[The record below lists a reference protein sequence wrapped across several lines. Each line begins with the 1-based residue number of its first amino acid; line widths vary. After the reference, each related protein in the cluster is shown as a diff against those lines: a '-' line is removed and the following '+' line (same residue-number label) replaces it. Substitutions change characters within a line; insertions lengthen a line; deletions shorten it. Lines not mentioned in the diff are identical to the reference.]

1 MVTDERELRIPIVE
15 EQLHVAKRT
24 VERERVRVRT
34 VLDTR
39 DVLVNDTLDVE
50 ALEIERR
57 AADRPVDAAPA
68 PREEGGDLVISI
80 VEERLVKQLFVV
92 EEVVVRRVTTPEPI
106 TATVPL
112 RRMRAVIERDDL
124 TRQQEEH

>member
-1 MVTDERELRIPIVE
+1 MEWRIPIVE
-15 EQLHVAKRT
+15 EQLHVAKRR
-24 VERERVRVRT
+24 VDRERVRVRT
-34 VLDTR
+34 AVDTR

-57 AADRPVDAAPA
+57 PVDRAVEAAPA
-68 PREEGGDLVISI
+68 PREEADTLVISI

-92 EEVVVRRVTTPEPI
+92 EEIVVRRVHTAEPI

-112 RRMRAVIERDDL
+112 RRMRATVERDDL
-124 TRQQEEH
+124 SHQQEDH

>member
-1 MVTDERELRIPIVE
+1 MSDDVEYRIPIVE
-15 EQLHVAKRT
+15 EQVHVAKRT

-34 VLDTR
+34 AVDSR
-39 DVLVNDTLDVE
+39 DVLVNDSLDVE

-57 AADRPVDAAPA
+57 VVDRAVDAAPS
-68 PREEGGDLVISI
+68 PREENGNLIIPI

-92 EEVVVRRVTTPEPI
+92 EEIVVRRVTTAEPI

-112 RRMRAVIERDDL
+112 RRMRAVIERNDL
-124 TRQQEEH
+124 IDQQEDH